1 MEAKNIFKSF
11 SLLILTCAIISMAGS
26 IVFLSGISRGYDTTA
41 FSYMICTFIMMI
53 AVIKY
58 DLLEVLV
65 AVNDYATDNIYAG
78 LIAVSNDGQIIYRN
92 DPAVKI
98 CHSITEEYQHAEKI
112 ERMALTDAMTE
123 FGNRRSYEIKI
134 TELQEYGIPDG
145 TFYISFG
152 AVSKIEYADMTILE
166 LAKIADMRM
175 YEAI

>member
-1 MEAKNIFKSF
+1 
-11 SLLILTCAIISMAGS
+11 
-26 IVFLSGISRGYDTTA
+26 
-41 FSYMICTFIMMI
+41 MMI

-65 AVNDYATDNIYAG
+65 AVNDYVTDNIYAG

-112 ERMALTDAMTE
+112 ERMALADAMTE

-134 TELQEYGIPDG
+134 TELQENGVPDE
-145 TFYISFG
+145 TVYISFG
-152 AVSKIEYADMTILE
+152 AVSK
-166 LAKIADMRM
+166 
-175 YEAI
+175 

>member
-1 MEAKNIFKSF
+1 
-11 SLLILTCAIISMAGS
+11 
-26 IVFLSGISRGYDTTA
+26 
-41 FSYMICTFIMMI
+41 MMI

-98 CHSITEEYQHAEKI
+98 CHSITEEYKHAEKI

-134 TELQEYGIPDG
+134 TELQEYGIPDE
-145 TFYISFG
+145 TVYISFG
-152 AVSKIEYADMTILE
+152 AVSKIEYALSLIH
-166 LAKIADMRM
+166 I
-175 YEAI
+175 

>member
-1 MEAKNIFKSF
+1 
-11 SLLILTCAIISMAGS
+11 
-26 IVFLSGISRGYDTTA
+26 
-41 FSYMICTFIMMI
+41 MMI

-65 AVNDYATDNIYAG
+65 AVNDYVTDNIYAG

-98 CHSITEEYQHAEKI
+98 CHSITEEYQHDFKTVVLIDEEKI

-123 FGNRRSYEIKI
+123 SGNRRSYEIKI
-134 TELQEYGIPDG
+134 TELQEYGIPDE
-145 TFYISFG
+145 TVYISFG

>member
-1 MEAKNIFKSF
+1 
-11 SLLILTCAIISMAGS
+11 
-26 IVFLSGISRGYDTTA
+26 
-41 FSYMICTFIMMI
+41 MMI

-65 AVNDYATDNIYAG
+65 AVNDYVTDNIYAG

-92 DPAVKI
+92 DTAVKI

-123 FGNRRSYEIKI
+123 SGNRRSYEIKI

>member
-1 MEAKNIFKSF
+1 
-11 SLLILTCAIISMAGS
+11 
-26 IVFLSGISRGYDTTA
+26 
-41 FSYMICTFIMMI
+41 MMI

-92 DPAVKI
+92 DPAVNI

-112 ERMALTDAMTE
+112 ERMTLTDAMTKS
-123 FGNRRSYEIKI
+123 GNRRSYEIKI

-145 TFYISFG
+145 TVYISFG
-152 AVSKIEYADMTILE
+152 AVSK
-166 LAKIADMRM
+166 
-175 YEAI
+175 